1 MSVYVFSPSFAL
13 CFFQS
18 CVAIQSSLDQRLCS
32 YQKGRA
38 TRGQSSHWLY
48 CLLARAL
55 SLILALFPL
64 FYRLY
69 IYRQPVNK
77 CSSCLIMWTCRGAA
91 NLSIERNT
99 AERLKM
105 GRDSTVFSSIFS
117 IEKIC
122 STLKLTYRLWNGI
135 L

>member
-1 MSVYVFSPSFAL
+1 MGIKPVAL
-13 CFFQS
+13 CLCMFFLLPLLFFFFQS
-18 CVAIQSSLDQRLCS
+18 CVVIQSSLDQRLCS

-69 IYRQPVNK
+69 IHRQPVNK
-77 CSSCLIMWTCRGAA
+77 CSSCLIMWTCRGDA

-99 AERLKM
+99 AQRLKM
-105 GRDSTVFSSIFS
+105 GWDSTVCSHPFSPMRKFAVH
-117 IEKIC
+117 
-122 STLKLTYRLWNGI
+122 
-135 L
+135 